1 MPEQVHIAVR
11 YTGIRLIGE
20 LCEWLNKHP
29 VFIGNLIVLSYQN
42 FLQFIDRFFSR
53 KIKDSALNFVC
64 LGFNNPQLCQVAAN
78 TMLSIC
84 TQCQQH
90 MVNHLETLIGIVL
103 SVDNI
108 EMPGDASMELLKG
121 AIVILCN
128 LPSNEITAPLLKICN
143 IQLEGLKKA
152 LNNEIKSDS
161 FKSLPLYWLDRFTAI
176 FRLV

>member
-1 MPEQVHIAVR
+1 MVNCANGSISIQC
-11 YTGIRLIGE
+11 LS
-20 LCEWLNKHP
+20 
-29 VFIGNLIVLSYQN
+29 VL
-42 FLQFIDRFFSR
+42 LFFSIIPHLKYFIEFFYR
-53 KIKDSALNFVC
+53 IIKDSALNFVC